1 MVQDVDQEEKE
12 EKAWETYQKIKKALE
27 GLFEILNLSLEEDN
41 VLLQLGVDN
50 LNQLKDTI
58 LDVLT
63 HDYDSKEMKY
73 KLRELEFDIKKSLFF
88 EKEEDK

>member
-1 MVQDVDQEEKE
+1 MVQDVDQEEDKE

-50 LNQLKDTI
+50 LNQLKETI

-88 EKEEDK
+88 EKEED

>member
-1 MVQDVDQEEKE
+1 MDQEDKE
-12 EKAWETYQKIKKALE
+12 EKAWDTFQKIKGALE

-41 VLLQLGVDN
+41 ILYQCGIDN
-50 LNQLKDTI
+50 LEKLKETI

-63 HDYDSKEMKY
+63 HDYDSKEMQY

-88 EKEEDK
+88 EKGQDK